1 MPLNPGITGITNKS
15 GNEIITRISSSY
27 INTAATISIVRT
39 IMHELIHAHLLH
51 LNYGNPGSDMFQSL
65 LAFASAEGYT
75 DQQELHHEFMPTFID
90 VISQGFYQWDQ
101 ANNPGMYSRC
111 SFTRTWLGED
121 WMEQV
126 HFWPIFPIN
135 LIVPEY
141 KTLFN
146 EKHQTTRS
154 RKEHLANY

>member
-101 ANNPGMYSRC
+101 ANNPGNVQPMQ
-111 SFTRTWLGED
+111 F
-121 WMEQV
+121 
-126 HFWPIFPIN
+126 
-135 LIVPEY
+135 Y
-141 KTLFN
+141 KDLAWGGLDGTSAF
-146 EKHQTTRS
+146 
-154 RKEHLANY
+154 LANFPNQSDRTRIQNVIQREASNHSLAKGTPC